1 MLRHPFHRVY
11 DINELYQLSSRSIY
25 QTIDY
30 ERKNYSRDLM
40 HLSDIM
46 LEPKVD
52 RRGTIKKIVAQ
63 PIVVVKYYE
72 KYFDIGDV

>member
-30 ERKNYSRDLM
+30 WRKNYSKNLLTLSDLM
-40 HLSDIM
+40 LQPNVELRANIS
-46 LEPKVD
+46 
-52 RRGTIKKIVAQ
+52 KIVAQ
-63 PIVVVKYYE
+63 PFVAAMYYE
-72 KYFDIGDV
+72 KYFDIGL